1 MTYFSIIL
9 LVLALAITG
18 CGPSAAERQNQAEK
32 NEPIDQIR
40 VLETKT
46 SMYNNY
52 ELIEVDGHKFLVT
65 SRQGY
70 IVPVS
75 NDYTLNS
82 DTNTN
87 QTLQ

>member
-1 MTYFSIIL
+1 MKYFSIIL

-18 CGPSAAERQNQAEK
+18 CGPSAAERQNQAEQ
-32 NEPIDQIR
+32 NEPIDQIQI
-40 VLETKT
+40 LETRT

-52 ELIEVDGHKFLVT
+52 ELVEVDGHKFLVT
-65 SRQGY
+65 GQGY